1 MSSSAE
7 ALLIQEEGLLIQ
19 PMLHEKY
26 IIVDKG
32 MVISSAIELLNKDN
46 MLLTATDNDD
56 NLAADSL
63 QVDLQL

>member
-19 PMLHEKY
+19 PMLYEKY
-26 IIVDKG
+26 TIVDKS

-46 MLLTATDNDD
+46 RLLMATDNDD
-56 NLAADSL
+56 NQAADSL
-63 QVDLQL
+63 QVDLQQ

>member
-19 PMLHEKY
+19 PMLYEKY
-26 IIVDKG
+26 TIVDKS

-46 MLLTATDNDD
+46 RLLMATDNDD

-63 QVDLQL
+63 QVDLQQ

>member
-32 MVISSAIELLNKDN
+32 MVISSTIEVFNNDN
-46 MLLTATDNDD
+46 RLVMATDNDD

-63 QVDLQL
+63 QVDLQQ

>member
-19 PMLHEKY
+19 PMLYEKY
-26 IIVDKG
+26 IIVDKS

-46 MLLTATDNDD
+46 RLLMATDNDD

-63 QVDLQL
+63 QVDLQQ